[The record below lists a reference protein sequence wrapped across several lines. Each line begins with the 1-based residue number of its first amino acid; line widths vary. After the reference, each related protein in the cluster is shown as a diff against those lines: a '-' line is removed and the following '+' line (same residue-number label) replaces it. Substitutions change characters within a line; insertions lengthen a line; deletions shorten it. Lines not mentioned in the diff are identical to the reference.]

1 MRTDSDT
8 KDRSRTPTQRP
19 AEDPSILPPPHRTP
33 KPPALSSLLLTV
45 AEVAELLR
53 TTPKAIY
60 CMIGRGQLPVTRV
73 GRRVLVRRDMLERAL
88 DERTAASPSR
98 R

>member
-1 MRTDSDT
+1 MRIDSDT
-8 KDRSRTPTQRP
+8 KDRSIPPQQRHAEEPERPPGLP
-19 AEDPSILPPPHRTP
+19 APKRLALP
-33 KPPALSSLLLTV
+33 SLLLTV

-53 TTPKAIY
+53 TTPKGIY

-73 GRRVLVRRDMLERAL
+73 GRRVLVRRDMLERVL

>member
-8 KDRSRTPTQRP
+8 KHRSTASTQRP
-19 AEDPSILPPPHRTP
+19 AALPT
-33 KPPALSSLLLTV
+33 LLLTV

-53 TTPKAIY
+53 TTPKGIY
-60 CMIGRGQLPVTRV
+60 CMIARGQLPVTRV

>member
-8 KDRSRTPTQRP
+8 KHRSTTPPRRH
-19 AEDPSILPPPHRTP
+19 AEELEGPSTPQAPSRLALP
-33 KPPALSSLLLTV
+33 SLLLTV

-53 TTPKAIY
+53 TTPKGIY
-60 CMIGRGQLPVTRV
+60 CMIARGQLPVTRV

>member
-1 MRTDSDT
+1 MRTTDT
-8 KDRSRTPTQRP
+8 KDRSNALTYRP
-19 AEDPSILPPPHRTP
+19 AEEHPSLPAPHRTP
-33 KPPALSSLLLTV
+33 KTPALPSLLLTV

-53 TTPKAIY
+53 TTPKGIY
-60 CMIGRGQLPVTRV
+60 CMIGRGQLPVTRI

>member
-8 KDRSRTPTQRP
+8 KHRSTTPPQRHAEEPEGPSTTP
-19 AEDPSILPPPHRTP
+19 APKRLALP
-33 KPPALSSLLLTV
+33 SLLLTV

-53 TTPKAIY
+53 TTPKGIY
-60 CMIGRGQLPVTRV
+60 CMIARGQLPVTRV